1 MGEELIYLG
10 TEAGE
15 TLAVDLKN
23 TLTGQKNRDLSIL
36 SNISTQSSISSSI
49 PCSPTAIW
57 SPWPENSSF
66 STAVKGK
73 DVGEMQEL
81 KEAEMWLKALP
92 WLMMSMKASAEGMK
106 CDLIVVKLPPKH
118 PGKHGNEV
126 KNSKNDCFL
135 YTNQHTNKD
144 KQQLETLLTVN
155 SIINYISNTASASFK
170 PVKRSFQWPSNSLIP
185 SN

>member
-1 MGEELIYLG
+1 MGEEHIYWG

-23 TLTGQKNRDLSIL
+23 TLTGQKSRNLSVI

-57 SPWPENSSF
+57 SPWPDNSTF

-81 KEAEMWLKALP
+81 KEAETWLKALP
-92 WLMMSMKASAEGMK
+92 WLMMSIKASAEGMK
-106 CDLIVVKLPPKH
+106 CDLIVVKLTPKH
-118 PGKHGNEV
+118 PEKHRNEV

-135 YTNQHTNKD
+135 YTNQYTNKD
-144 KQQLETLLTVN
+144 KQQLEALLTINFNV
-155 SIINYISNTASASFK
+155 NYISNTDSASFK
-170 PVKRSFQWPSNSLIP
+170 PVKQSFQWSSNNLIP
-185 SN
+185 TN